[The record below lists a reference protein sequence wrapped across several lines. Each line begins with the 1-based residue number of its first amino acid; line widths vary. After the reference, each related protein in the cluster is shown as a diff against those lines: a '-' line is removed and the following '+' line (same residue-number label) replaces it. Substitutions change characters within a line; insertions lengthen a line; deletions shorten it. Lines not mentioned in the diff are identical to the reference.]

1 LFDDKNV
8 FIKIIKYQRQ
18 KKFNNLELIMNNNT
32 FKKIEYRPTL
42 TGRIARVIIPM
53 LNVIFPKFIY
63 NFLYSFLYYSYK
75 KIIKYIYLLKVMWWS
90 VFGDYEKKYKTRLTY
105 LLLSYTMGGPKAL
118 ENAFDIVIA
127 VEKKKLEGA
136 IVECGVA
143 EGGTSAMMAMT
154 NRKFGVIHR
163 DKWLF
168 DSFEGLPE
176 PTKED
181 YVGDKTGKFIRPL
194 QKGSCLGT
202 VQQVKELMF
211 NTLKFSKDEIHL
223 VKGWF
228 QKTLPVSKKKIS
240 KIAVLRLDGD
250 WYESTIVSLTN
261 LFDLVVTA
269 GYVIVDDYATCYG
282 SKKALDEFLESR
294 GLKIILN
301 EDGRGGVWF
310 EKTI

>member
-1 LFDDKNV
+1 MRKE
-8 FIKIIKYQRQ
+8 IKY
-18 KKFNNLELIMNNNT
+18 
-32 FKKIEYRPTL
+32 RPSL
-42 TGRIARVIIPM
+42 VGRIARVIIPM
-53 LNVIFPKFIY
+53 LNVMLPKFLYSI
-63 NFLYSFLYYSYK
+63 LYSFLYYLYK
-75 KIIKYIYLLKVMWWS
+75 KIVKYIYLLKLMWCY
-90 VFGDYEKKYKTRLTY
+90 VFGNYEKKYKTQLTY
-105 LLLSYTMGGPKAL
+105 LLLPYTMGGPKAL

-154 NRKFGVIHR
+154 SRKFGSIHR
-163 DKWLF
+163 NKWLF

-176 PTKED
+176 PTKKD
-181 YVGDKTGKFIRPL
+181 YVGDKLGNFIRPL
-194 QKGSCLGT
+194 PKGSCLGT
-202 VQQVKELMF
+202 IQQVKELMF

-228 QKTLPVSKKKIS
+228 QKTLPANKKKIG
-240 KIAVLRLDGD
+240 KIVVLRLDGD

-282 SKKALDEFLESR
+282 SKKALDEFLDSR